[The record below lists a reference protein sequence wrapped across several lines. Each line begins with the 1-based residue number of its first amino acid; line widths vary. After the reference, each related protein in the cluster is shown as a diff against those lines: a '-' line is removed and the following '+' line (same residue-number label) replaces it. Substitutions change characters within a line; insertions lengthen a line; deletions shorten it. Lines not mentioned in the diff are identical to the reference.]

1 MRAHTAL
8 PLDDDILDRIFAFL
22 SDYDTLRSLIL
33 TSKAFH
39 AVFQAHPNSII
50 RAISYNLVGPALPQA
65 IRYMRY
71 KAKKPDSDDDSDG
84 SATEDSDEEEGEK
97 AESKKQTT
105 PPAPEPEST
114 LIAPIKHTEI
124 ESLINNH
131 TVVKKLED
139 LFSRKCVSIILFHG
153 HQSTK
158 LLYRHKDRSFSS
170 SALTSMESWRFRR
183 AMYRIMLFAELFP
196 WSLYEEEYDE
206 AEVDRIIIQHRKFL
220 EDFTTPELQELYSA
234 ALFLVELNQQML
246 ARTDSIGV

>member
-1 MRAHTAL
+1 ME
-8 PLDDDILDRIFAFL
+8 PL
-22 SDYDTLRSLIL
+22 
-33 TSKAFH
+33 
-39 AVFQAHPNSII
+39 
-50 RAISYNLVGPALPQA
+50 
-65 IRYMRY
+65 
-71 KAKKPDSDDDSDG
+71 
-84 SATEDSDEEEGEK
+84 
-97 AESKKQTT
+97 ESV
-105 PPAPEPEST
+105 A
-114 LIAPIKHTEI
+114 
-124 ESLINNH
+124 
-131 TVVKKLED
+131 
-139 LFSRKCVSIILFHG
+139 CVSIILFHG
-153 HQSTK
+153 HQLTK